1 VVLVWLSATHHLH
14 PSAPLAEHTDLTP
27 RPITDNWQRQ
37 RFFEALA
44 SALVAQAQPLMLLLD
59 DLQWCDQAT
68 LDFLGFF
75 LRWRTTTP
83 VMVCSKAR
91 VEDLDDQPGI
101 GLLLAALRR
110 E

>member
-1 VVLVWLSATHHLH
+1 
-14 PSAPLAEHTDLTP
+14 
-27 RPITDNWQRQ
+27 
-37 RFFEALA
+37 
-44 SALVAQAQPLMLLLD
+44 MLLLD

>member
-1 VVLVWLSATHHLH
+1 
-14 PSAPLAEHTDLTP
+14 
-27 RPITDNWQRQ
+27 
-37 RFFEALA
+37 
-44 SALVAQAQPLMLLLD
+44 MLLLD

-101 GLLLAALRR
+101 GLLVAALRR